1 MSEQQLPLTQ
11 ALGFTREP
19 FDKNLPLKHL
29 FISRQ
34 MKQLFAQL
42 KLLLQRRGIALITG
56 EIDAGKS
63 SAIRA
68 FTEQLES
75 NHYDVAY
82 IADPTIGIRGIL
94 NSIAIQLRLEGGYF
108 KWQLLQQLKAA
119 IEKNAYDFNK
129 TTLLIIDEVQH
140 ISPAELEQI
149 RLFTNF
155 KIDSQT
161 PLNLI
166 LLGQS
171 DVNKT
176 IRLHSMKA
184 LSQRTAFRY
193 HLSGLDKDEAKPYI
207 THHLAVAGR
216 TDSLFSD
223 DVIKEIFQQAK
234 GIPRLINNLCYAC
247 LIDIYHNN
255 KNIVDM
261 PTLEKILLLWDDSF
275 KNI

>member
-1 MSEQQLPLTQ
+1 MYFLPTS
-11 ALGFTREP
+11 AA
-19 FDKNLPLKHL
+19 
-29 FISRQ
+29 S
-34 MKQLFAQL
+34 
-42 KLLLQRRGIALITG
+42 LLLQRRGIALITG
-56 EIDAGKS
+56 EIGAGKS
-63 SAIRA
+63 TAIRA

-75 NHYDVAY
+75 NQYDIAY
-82 IADPTIGIRGIL
+82 VADPTIGIRGIL

-108 KWQLLQQLKAA
+108 KWQLLEQLKTA
-119 IEKNAYDFNK
+119 IEKNAYNFNK

-140 ISPAELEQI
+140 ISPKQLEQI

-166 LLGQS
+166 LLGQP

-184 LSQRTAFRY
+184 LSQRTNFRY
-193 HLSGLDKDEAKPYI
+193 HLSGLDKNEAKAYI
-207 THHLAVAGR
+207 THHLSVAGR
-216 TDSLFSD
+216 TDPLFSD
-223 DVIKEIFQQAK
+223 DVIEDIFQQAK
-234 GIPRLINNLCYAC
+234 GIPRVINNLCYAC
-247 LIDIYHNN
+247 LIDIYHTN

-261 PTLEKILLLWDDSF
+261 PTLEKVLLQWNGF

>member
-1 MSEQQLPLTQ
+1 MNEQQLPLTQ

-19 FDKNLPLKHL
+19 FDKNLPTKHL
-29 FISRQ
+29 FFSKQI
-34 MKQLFAQL
+34 KQLFSHL

-56 EIDAGKS
+56 EIGAGKS
-63 SAIRA
+63 TAIRA
-68 FTEQLES
+68 FTEQLET
-75 NHYDVAY
+75 NQYDVAY

-108 KWQLLQQLKAA
+108 KWQLLEQLKAA

-140 ISPAELEQI
+140 ISPKELEQI

-166 LLGQS
+166 LMGQP

-184 LSQRTAFRY
+184 LFQRTNFRY
-193 HLSGLDKDEAKPYI
+193 HLSGLDKNEAKPYI
-207 THHLAVAGR
+207 IHHLSVAGR
-216 TDSLFSD
+216 TDTLFSD
-223 DVIKEIFQQAK
+223 DVIEDIFQHAK
-234 GIPRLINNLCYAC
+234 GIPRVINNLCYAC
-247 LIDIYHNN
+247 LIEIYHTN
-255 KNIVDM
+255 KNIIDT
-261 PTLEKILLLWDDSF
+261 PTLENVLLQWDGA
-275 KNI
+275 KYI

>member
-1 MSEQQLPLTQ
+1 MNEQQLPLTQ

-19 FDKNLPLKHL
+19 FDKNLPTKHL
-29 FISRQ
+29 FFSKQI
-34 MKQLFAQL
+34 KQLFSQL

-56 EIDAGKS
+56 EIGAGKS
-63 SAIRA
+63 TAIRA
-68 FTEQLES
+68 FTEQLET
-75 NHYDVAY
+75 NQYDVAY

-108 KWQLLQQLKAA
+108 KWQLLEQLKAA

-140 ISPAELEQI
+140 ISPKELEQI

-166 LLGQS
+166 LMGQP

-184 LSQRTAFRY
+184 LFQRTNFRY
-193 HLSGLDKDEAKPYI
+193 HLSGLDKNEAKPYI
-207 THHLAVAGR
+207 IHHLSVAGR
-216 TDSLFSD
+216 TDTLFSD
-223 DVIKEIFQQAK
+223 DVIEDIFQHAK
-234 GIPRLINNLCYAC
+234 GIPRVINNLCYAC
-247 LIDIYHNN
+247 LIEIYHTN
-255 KNIVDM
+255 KNIIDT
-261 PTLEKILLLWDDSF
+261 PTLENVLLQWDGA
-275 KNI
+275 KYI